1 MTSGRA
7 NAAPLD
13 ISRAIDESPPGLATR
28 AVPLFTTYLIL
39 LTFIP
44 SALVVK
50 PLGGAGSPATLLAFA
65 LLGWYV
71 LLWVHPRF
79 SLHRGHQPIRL
90 AAAAFTCIFVAAY
103 VSANRHTLD
112 TTAQNG
118 ADRDMICVAG
128 WMAILLLAAD
138 GIEGWDQL
146 RTLLRRVVACVS
158 AIAALGIAQFIT
170 GFNLATYVVIP
181 GLSRQVAF
189 EDLGT
194 RDGLNRPSATTAQPL
209 EFAAVLALALPLAIH
224 QARFAP
230 PGARLRRWLQVA
242 LIGVALPLTI
252 SRSAVLGLAVIALML
267 VPTWPK
273 RDRRRAFAVALGAA
287 AAMWAAVPSLVPLLY
302 QLFATTGAES
312 SSTSRL
318 DAYSS
323 AAPFISAHPWLGQ
336 GFGTFLPQTYFF
348 IDDQYLTSLVETG
361 ALGLLVLLTMF
372 GLGCYLARAARRSCT
387 DEKTRDLLQ
396 CLAVSVV
403 TVALSF
409 FTFDALGFATFS
421 GMTFLLLGCIGA
433 AWRLVRTG
441 GVTARA
447 GRPG

>member
-1 MTSGRA
+1 
-7 NAAPLD
+7 
-13 ISRAIDESPPGLATR
+13 
-28 AVPLFTTYLIL
+28 
-39 LTFIP
+39 
-44 SALVVK
+44 
-50 PLGGAGSPATLLAFA
+50 
-65 LLGWYV
+65 
-71 LLWVHPRF
+71 
-79 SLHRGHQPIRL
+79 
-90 AAAAFTCIFVAAY
+90 

-118 ADRDMICVAG
+118 SDRDMICLAG
-128 WMAILLLAAD
+128 WMAVLLLASD

-158 AIAALGIAQFIT
+158 AIAALGIAQFVT

-209 EFAAVLALALPLAIH
+209 ELAAVLALALPLALH
-224 QARFAP
+224 QARYAAP
-230 PGARLRRWLQVA
+230 GERFRRWLQVA

-252 SRSAVLGLAVIALML
+252 SRSAVLGLTVIVLML

-273 RDRRRAFAVALGAA
+273 RERRRAIPVALGGAA
-287 AAMWAAVPSLVPLLY
+287 AVWVAVPSLVPLLY

-323 AAPFISAHPWLGQ
+323 AGPFITAHPWLGE

-348 IDDQYLTSLVETG
+348 VDDQYLTSLIETG
-361 ALGLLVLLTMF
+361 MLGLLVLLTLF
-372 GLGCYLARAARRSCT
+372 GLGCYLARTARRSCA

-433 AWRLVRTG
+433 AWRLIRTG
-441 GVTARA
+441 APIA
-447 GRPG
+447 GR